1 MRKENLIEDHYR
13 GDTWDGMELLI
24 EDLEDDNVT
33 VIGPLDLTG
42 CMVNAHFKTSPRG
55 SAIFKFSTTD
65 DTITIA
71 NPTTG
76 IIRFNE
82 KKIDAEPAT
91 YMFDIQLTFPDGSI
105 KTILQDCWTI
115 LNDIT
120 RP

>member
-1 MRKENLIEDHYR
+1 MKKENLIEDHYR

-42 CMVNAHFKTSPRG
+42 CVVDAHFKTSPRG

-65 DTITIA
+65 ASITIA
-71 NPTTG
+71 NPTAG

-82 KKIDAEPAT
+82 KKIDTEPGT
-91 YMFDIQLTFPDGSI
+91 YFFDIQITFPDASI
-105 KTILQDCWTI
+105 KTILQDSWTI

>member
-1 MRKENLIEDHYR
+1 MKKENLIEDHYR

-24 EDLEDDNVT
+24 EDLNEDGT
-33 VIGPLDLTG
+33 VIGALDLTD
-42 CMVNAHFKTSPRG
+42 CVVDAHFKTSPRG

-65 DTITIA
+65 NSITIA
-71 NPTTG
+71 NPTAG

-91 YMFDIQLTFPDGSI
+91 YMFDIQITFPDASV